1 MKKIIPVLAL
11 ALFIV
16 SQQSCKKS
24 TETYNGPAIEEYAPL
39 ITGKYISYNLDSL
52 VFLPFG
58 GSYVIRSYQ
67 VKYAVD
73 APITDNAGNEGYRI
87 VRYIKNTPSSAW
99 APDATFSA
107 FDKGH
112 SFEFTENNLKYI
124 KLKLPVRDGFS
135 WRGNSY
141 IDTYS
146 LNSEVKYLD
155 GWDYT
160 YEGVGQPK
168 TVGTFNLDNTLMVNQ
183 REDSLGAPVTP
194 LTQYAEKNISKEIY
208 AKNIGMVY
216 REFLHWEFQR
226 VTNSYT
232 GYGVTLTMIDHN

>member
-1 MKKIIPVLAL
+1 MKRLLTFVAVVVLATQL
-11 ALFIV
+11 
-16 SQQSCKKS
+16 SCKKS
-24 TETYNGPAIEEYAPL
+24 TETYNGPGIEEYAPL
-39 ITGKYISYNLDSL
+39 TVGKYISYNLDSL

-58 GSYVIRSYQ
+58 GSYVTRTYQ
-67 VKYAVD
+67 VKYMVD
-73 APITDNAGNEGYRI
+73 ATITDNQGNQGYRI
-87 VRYIKNTPSSAW
+87 IRYIKPTPTSGW

-107 FDKGH
+107 FNKGN
-112 SFEFTENNLKYI
+112 SLEFTENNLKYI
-124 KLKLPVRDGFS
+124 KLREPIRDGYS
-135 WRGNSY
+135 WKGNSF

-160 YEGVGQPK
+160 YEGVGTPR
-168 TVGTFNLDNTLMVNQ
+168 TVGSFNLENTVLVNH

-208 AKNIGMVY
+208 AKDIGMVY

-232 GYGVTLTMIDHN
+232 GYGVTLTMTDHN